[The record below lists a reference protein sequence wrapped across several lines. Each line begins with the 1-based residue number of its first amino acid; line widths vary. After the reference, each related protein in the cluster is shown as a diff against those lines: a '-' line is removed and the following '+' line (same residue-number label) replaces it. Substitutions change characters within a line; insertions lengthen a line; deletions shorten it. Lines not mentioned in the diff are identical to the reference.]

1 MHESD
6 DERSWRE
13 RPLAAPTAHREA
25 AMLKKIDRARAVADI
40 RESLL
45 RLVDDD
51 HSMCEVAAQKGIHC
65 HGFSQWSFEDLKK
78 CYGWIADRRPHVT
91 RSELEHLANAWQL
104 ARQQVFDTR
113 LSCDTQSVEHDTC
126 LGFDGWS
133 DALLAR
139 FHAEICGEPVE
150 IAPPR

>member
-1 MHESD
+1 MV
-6 DERSWRE
+6 
-13 RPLAAPTAHREA
+13 
-25 AMLKKIDRARAVADI
+25 KKIDRAQAVADI

-51 HSMCEVAAQKGIHC
+51 HSMCQVAAQKGILC

-78 CYGWIADRRPHVT
+78 CYGWIADSRPHVT

-113 LSCDTQSVEHDTC
+113 ISCDTQSVEHDTC

-133 DALLAR
+133 DAQIAR

-150 IAPPR
+150 IAPAK